1 MEVLC
6 EVLLFYNENGG
17 LFCFEYLFT
26 ILGSLSHIHKPAGCL
41 SHGSGGCLPRFNGSV
56 GNGSVGQEETTEKVT
71 FFRR

>member
-26 ILGSLSHIHKPAGCL
+26 ILGVVSHGPAGQVKCPIAVR
-41 SHGSGGCLPRFNGSV
+41 GAGDKCVVPDC
-56 GNGSVGQEETTEKVT
+56 
-71 FFRR
+71 